1 MSSVL
6 CSASLTSLV
15 RSLQSLASPNADPPL
30 TSPPLPTRIYT
41 PASPLAQP
49 AQLWRDMA
57 TDLWAGRELA
67 WRLAVR
73 DISAQYRQSA
83 LGVLWALIIPL
94 ANTAVWLFLTGS
106 KVVQVAATPVPYP
119 VFVFTGTLLW
129 SILIDALNAPLMQV
143 NANKALLAK
152 INFPREAL
160 IVSGVYQTLFNAA
173 IKLGIL
179 LLVLPFLGVHPGWG
193 GLLIPMGLLSLVLT
207 GTALGLLITPLGVL
221 YGDIGR
227 GIPLITQFL
236 MYLSPVVFPLAST
249 GWTATLMRLSPLTPL
264 ILNARA
270 WFTGQPPELLGEW
283 ALTLGGSVLL
293 LLVVWLVY
301 RLSMPILI
309 ERMSA

>member
-1 MSSVL
+1 M
-6 CSASLTSLV
+6 
-15 RSLQSLASPNADPPL
+15 PL
-30 TSPPLPTRIYT
+30 TTVQTLPTRTYT
-41 PASPLAQP
+41 PESPLAHP
-49 AQLWRDMA
+49 GKLWQEMVQ
-57 TDLWAGRELA
+57 DLWAGRELA

-73 DISAQYRQSA
+73 DISAQYRQSV

-94 ANTAVWLFLTGS
+94 ANTAVWLFLSAS
-106 KVVQVAATPVPYP
+106 KVVQVGATPVPYP

-160 IVSGVYQTLFNAA
+160 ILSGVYQTLFNAA

-179 LLVLPFLGVHPGWG
+179 LLVLPFLGVHPGWA
-193 GLLIPMGLLSLVLT
+193 GLLIPLGLFSLVLS
-207 GTALGLLITPLGVL
+207 GTAAGLLITPLGVL

-227 GIPLITQFL
+227 SIPLITQFL
-236 MYLSPVVFPLAST
+236 MYLSPVVFPLAT
-249 GWTATLMRLSPLTPL
+249 AGWTATLMRLNPLTPL

-270 WFTGQPPELLGEW
+270 WFTGQPPQLLAEW
-283 ALTLGGSVLL
+283 ALAVGGSAILL
-293 LLVVWLVY
+293 LLVWMLY
-301 RLSMPILI
+301 RLAMPILI

>member
-1 MSSVL
+1 MTL
-6 CSASLTSLV
+6 
-15 RSLQSLASPNADPPL
+15 PL
-30 TSPPLPTRIYT
+30 TTVPTLPTRTYT
-41 PASPLAQP
+41 PESPLAHP
-49 AQLWRDMA
+49 GRLWQEMVQ
-57 TDLWAGRELA
+57 DLWAGRELA

-73 DISAQYRQSA
+73 DISAQYRQSV

-94 ANTAVWLFLTGS
+94 ANTAVWLFLSAS
-106 KVVQVAATPVPYP
+106 KVVQVGATTVPYP

-129 SILIDALNAPLMQV
+129 SILIDALNAPLQQV

-160 IVSGVYQTLFNAA
+160 ILSGIYQTLFNAA

-193 GLLIPMGLLSLVLT
+193 GLLIPLGLFSLVLT
-207 GTALGLLITPLGVL
+207 GTAVGLLITPMGVL

-236 MYLSPVVFPLAST
+236 MYLSPVVFPLAT
-249 GWTATLMRLSPLTPL
+249 AGWTAQLMRLNPLTPL

-270 WFTGQPPELLGEW
+270 WFTGYPPQLLAEW
-283 ALTLGGSVLL
+283 ALAVGGSAIL
-293 LLVVWLVY
+293 LLVVWMLY
-301 RLSMPILI
+301 RLAMPILI

>member
-1 MSSVL
+1 
-6 CSASLTSLV
+6 
-15 RSLQSLASPNADPPL
+15 
-30 TSPPLPTRIYT
+30 
-41 PASPLAQP
+41 
-49 AQLWRDMA
+49 
-57 TDLWAGRELA
+57 
-67 WRLAVR
+67 
-73 DISAQYRQSA
+73 
-83 LGVLWALIIPL
+83 
-94 ANTAVWLFLTGS
+94 
-106 KVVQVAATPVPYP
+106 VPYP

-129 SILIDALNAPLMQV
+129 SILIDALNAPLLQV
-143 NANKALLAK
+143 DANKALLAK

-193 GLLIPMGLLSLVLT
+193 GLLIPVGLLSLVLT

-236 MYLSPVVFPLAST
+236 MFLSPVVFPLAST
-249 GWTATLMRLSPLTPL
+249 GWTATLIRLNPLTPL

-283 ALTLGGSVLL
+283 ALALGGSALL
-293 LLVVWLVY
+293 LLGVWLVY
-301 RLSMPILI
+301 RLAMPILI

>member
-1 MSSVL
+1 M
-6 CSASLTSLV
+6 TSLPI
-15 RSLQSLASPNADPPL
+15 R
-30 TSPPLPTRIYT
+30 TYT
-41 PASPLAQP
+41 PESPLAHP
-49 AQLWRDMA
+49 VKLWREMLS
-57 TDLWAGRELA
+57 DLWAGRELA

-94 ANTAVWLFLTGS
+94 ANTAVWLFLTGT
-106 KVVQVAATPVPYP
+106 KVVQVAATPIPYP

-143 NANKALLAK
+143 SANKALLAK

-160 IVSGVYQTLFNAA
+160 ILSGVYQTLFNGA

-179 LLVLPFLGVHPGWG
+179 LLVLPFMGVHPGCG
-193 GLLIPMGLLSLVLT
+193 GLLIPVGLLGLVSM
-207 GTALGLLITPLGVL
+207 GTALGLAITPLGVL

-236 MYLSPVVFPLAST
+236 MFLSPVVFPLATT
-249 GWTATLMRLSPLTPL
+249 GWTGQVMRLNPLTPL

-270 WFTGQPPELLGEW
+270 WFTGQPTELMGEW
-283 ALTLGGSVLL
+283 TLAVGGSAVLL
-293 LLVVWLVY
+293 LLVWMVY
-301 RLSMPILI
+301 RLAMPILI

>member
-1 MSSVL
+1 MSVSELPLRVYKPESEL
-6 CSASLTSLV
+6 
-15 RSLQSLASPNADPPL
+15 ADPRRL
-30 TSPPLPTRIYT
+30 LRSMWSEL
-41 PASPLAQP
+41 L
-49 AQLWRDMA
+49 
-57 TDLWAGRELA
+57 AGRELA

-73 DISAQYRQSA
+73 DIRAQYRQSA

-106 KVVQVAATPVPYP
+106 KVVQVAATSVPYP

-129 SILIDALNAPLMQV
+129 SILIDALNVPLQQV

-160 IVSGVYQTLFNAA
+160 ILTGIYQTLFNGA

-193 GLLIPMGLLSLVLT
+193 GLLIPVGLFSLVLT
-207 GTALGLLITPLGVL
+207 GTAVGLLLTPLGVL

-236 MYLSPVVFPLAST
+236 MYLSPVVFPLATT
-249 GWTATLMRLSPLTPL
+249 GWTGTLMRLNPLTPL

-270 WFTGQPPELLGEW
+270 WFTGQPPQLMGEW
-283 ALTLGGSVLL
+283 ALTIGGSAVLL
-293 LLVVWLVY
+293 LLVWMVY
-301 RLSMPILI
+301 RLAMPILI

>member
-1 MSSVL
+1 MTTQQL
-6 CSASLTSLV
+6 PIKIY
-15 RSLQSLASPNADPPL
+15 SPE
-30 TSPPLPTRIYT
+30 
-41 PASPLAQP
+41 SPLSHP
-49 AQLWRDMA
+49 GKFWREMVS
-57 TDLWAGRELA
+57 DLWAGRELA

-73 DISAQYRQSA
+73 DISAQYRQSV

-152 INFPREAL
+152 INFSRESL
-160 IVSGVYQTLFNAA
+160 ILSGILQTAFNGA

-179 LLVLPFLGVHPGWG
+179 LLVLPFFGVHPGWG
-193 GLLIPMGLLSLVLT
+193 GLLIPVGLLSLMLA

-227 GIPLITQFL
+227 SIPLITQFL
-236 MYLSPVVFPLAST
+236 LYLSPVVFPLATT
-249 GWTATLMRLSPLTPL
+249 GWTASLMRLNPLTPL
-264 ILNARA
+264 ILNARS
-270 WFTGQPPELLGEW
+270 WFTGQSPELLREW
-283 ALTLGGSVLL
+283 TLTVGGSVLL
-293 LLVVWLVY
+293 LLLVWMVY
-301 RLSMPILI
+301 RLAMPILI

>member
-1 MSSVL
+1 MT
-6 CSASLTSLV
+6 A
-15 RSLQSLASPNADPPL
+15 
-30 TSPPLPTRIYT
+30 PPLPTRTYT
-41 PASPLAQP
+41 PESPLAHP
-49 AQLWRDMA
+49 AKLWREMKQ
-57 TDLWAGRELA
+57 DLWAGRELA

-83 LGVLWALIIPL
+83 LGVLWALINPL
-94 ANTAVWLFLTGS
+94 TTTAVWLFLSTS
-106 KVVQVAATPVPYP
+106 RLVQVADTGLPYP

-129 SILIDALNAPLMQV
+129 SILIDALNAPLGQV

-160 IVSGVYQTLFNAA
+160 ILSGIYQTLFNGA

-193 GLLIPMGLLSLVLT
+193 GLLIPVGLFALVLT
-207 GTALGLLITPLGVL
+207 GTAVGLALTPLGVL

-227 GIPLITQFL
+227 GVPLITQFL
-236 MYLSPVVFPLAST
+236 MFLSPVVFPLATT
-249 GWTATLMRLSPLTPL
+249 GWTGTVMRLNPLTPL

-270 WFTGQPPELLGEW
+270 WFTGQPPQLLGEW
-283 ALTLGGSVLL
+283 ALAVGGSAVLL
-293 LLVVWLVY
+293 LLVWMVY
-301 RLSMPILI
+301 RLAMPILI

>member
-1 MSSVL
+1 MT
-6 CSASLTSLV
+6 SA
-15 RSLQSLASPNADPPL
+15 
-30 TSPPLPTRIYT
+30 PLPIRVYT

-49 AQLWRDMA
+49 GQLWNEMVA
-57 TDLWAGRELA
+57 DLWAGRELA

-129 SILIDALNAPLMQV
+129 SILIDALNAPLQQV

-160 IVSGVYQTLFNAA
+160 IVSGVYQALFNAA

-179 LLVLPFLGVHPGWG
+179 LLVLPFLDVHPGWG
-193 GLLIPMGLLSLVLT
+193 GLLIPVGLLSLVLT
-207 GTALGLLITPLGVL
+207 GTAVGLAMTPLGVL

-227 GIPLITQFL
+227 GIPLVTQFL

-249 GWTATLMRLSPLTPL
+249 GWTAALMRFNPLTPL

-270 WFTGQPPELLGEW
+270 WFTGQPAMLLGEW
-283 ALTLGGSVLL
+283 GFAVGGSVLL
-293 LLVVWLVY
+293 LLLVWMVY
-301 RLSMPILI
+301 RLAMPILI